1 MYDYGRDNY
10 LHILK
15 YVKRGR
21 QRMIRRNF
29 WLLVGSQTLYGD
41 DVLRTVA
48 ERAAEMVEY
57 LNASGKLPYQLI
69 YKGTAKSN
77 AEISEVVREA
87 NYDKECA
94 GIITWCHTFSPS
106 KMWINGLAALQK
118 PYCHFATQY
127 NREIPNDEIDMDF
140 MNLNQAA
147 HGDREHGFIAARLRI
162 PRKVIAGYWKDERVI
177 ERLSSWMKSAVGV
190 AVSRELKVMRFGD
203 NMREVAVT
211 EGDKVEVQAKLGWQV
226 NTWAVG
232 DLVKEM
238 NAVTEAEIDAL
249 MAEYKSKYDIAT
261 DNIEAIRYQA
271 REEIAME
278 KMLKREGCM
287 AFSNTFQDLYGME
300 QLPGLASQH
309 LMSKGYG
316 YGGEGDWKVAA
327 MTAIMK
333 AMGEEGNGA
342 SAFME
347 DYTYHLVEGNEYS
360 LGAHMLE
367 VCPSLA
373 ANKPRIETHHLGIGM
388 NEKDPARLVFEGK
401 AGKAIVVS
409 LVDMGGRLRLICQDI
424 ECVKPIMDMPNL
436 PVARVMWKPAPDL
449 LTGIECWITAGGAHH
464 TVLSYDVSAD
474 MMKDFANILEIEFVH
489 ITKDTT
495 VETLEEKL
503 MLADI
508 AWRFR

>member
-1 MYDYGRDNY
+1 M
-10 LHILK
+10 
-15 YVKRGR
+15 KRE
-21 QRMIRRNF
+21 F
-29 WLLVGSQTLYGD
+29 WLLVGSQCLYGD
-41 DVLRTVA
+41 DVLKTVDA
-48 ERAAEMVEY
+48 RAAEMTAAM
-57 LNASGKLPYQLI
+57 NKSGNLPYPLL

-77 AEISEVVREA
+77 AEITKVMRAA
-87 NYDKECA
+87 NFDESCA

-118 PYCHFATQY
+118 PYCHLATQY
-127 NREIPNDEIDMDF
+127 NREIPNEEIDMDF

-162 PRKVIAGYWKDERVI
+162 PRKVIAGHWQDAGVQK
-177 ERLSSWMKSAVGV
+177 RLGDWMRAAVGV
-190 AVSRELKVMRFGD
+190 AVSKSLKVMRFGD

-226 NTWAVG
+226 NTFAVG

-238 NAVTEAEIDAL
+238 ETVTEAEIDAM
-249 MAEYKSKYDIAT
+249 MAEYTAKYDIAT
-261 DNIEAIRYQA
+261 DNVEAVRYQA
-271 REEIAME
+271 KEEIAIRRM
-278 KMLKREGCM
+278 MDREGCA
-287 AFSNTFQDLYGME
+287 AFTNTFQDLYGME

-309 LMSKGYG
+309 LMSCGYG
-316 YGGEGDWKVAA
+316 YGGEGDWKVSA

-333 AMGEEGNGA
+333 AMGEGGNGA

-347 DYTYHLVEGNEYS
+347 DYTYHLAEDGKYS

-373 ANKPRIETHHLGIGM
+373 ADRPRIETHHLGIGM

-401 AGKAIVVS
+401 AGPAIVVS

-449 LTGIECWITAGGAHH
+449 ESGIECWITAGGAHH
-464 TVLSYDVSAD
+464 TVLSYDVSAEQ
-474 MMKDFANILEIEFVH
+474 MKDFANMMGLEFVH
-489 ITKDTT
+489 ITKNTT
-495 VETLEEKL
+495 VDALEEKL
-503 MLADI
+503 LIADLI
-508 AWRFR
+508 WKLK

>member
-1 MYDYGRDNY
+1 MNNY
-10 LHILK
+10 E
-15 YVKRGR
+15 
-21 QRMIRRNF
+21 F
-29 WLLVGSQTLYGD
+29 WFVVSSQFLYGPE
-41 DVLRTVA
+41 VLETVDARAKEMA
-48 ERAAEMVEY
+48 EELSKA
-57 LNASGKLPYQLI
+57 LPYPLV
-69 YKGTAKSN
+69 YKVTAKTN
-77 AEISEVVREA
+77 KEITDIVKEA
-87 NYDKECA
+87 NYNDNCC

-127 NREIPNDEIDMDF
+127 NREIPNNEIDMDF

-147 HGDREHGFIAARLRI
+147 HGDREHGFIAARLRM
-162 PRKVIAGYWKDERVI
+162 PRKVIAGYWEDEKVQSKI
-177 ERLSSWMKSAVGV
+177 GNWMKSAVGV
-190 AVSRELKVMRFGD
+190 AVSKNMKVMRFGD

-211 EGDKVEVQAKLGWQV
+211 EGDKVEVQTKLGWQV

-249 MAEYKSKYDIAT
+249 FEEYKASYDIAT
-261 DNIEAIRYQA
+261 DNIDAIRYQA
-271 REEIAME
+271 REEIAIK
-278 KMLKREGCM
+278 KMMDSEGCK

-309 LMSKGYG
+309 LMAQGYG
-316 YGGEGDWKVAA
+316 YGGEGDWKVSA

-333 AMGEEGNGA
+333 AMGEKGNGA

-347 DYTYHLVEGNEYS
+347 DYTYHLAEGQEYS

-373 ANKPRIETHHLGIGM
+373 GDKPSIETHHLGIGM

-401 AGKAIVVS
+401 EGDAIVVS

-424 ECVKPIMDMPNL
+424 VCVKPIMPMPNL
-436 PVARVMWKPAPDL
+436 PVARVMWRAMPDL
-449 LTGIECWITAGGAHH
+449 ATGVECWITAGGAHH
-464 TVLSYDVSAD
+464 TVLSYDVSAEQ
-474 MMKDFANILEIEFVH
+474 MKDWAKMMDIEFVH

-495 VETLEEKL
+495 VEALEKELFLNDLAWKL
-503 MLADI
+503 K
-508 AWRFR
+508 